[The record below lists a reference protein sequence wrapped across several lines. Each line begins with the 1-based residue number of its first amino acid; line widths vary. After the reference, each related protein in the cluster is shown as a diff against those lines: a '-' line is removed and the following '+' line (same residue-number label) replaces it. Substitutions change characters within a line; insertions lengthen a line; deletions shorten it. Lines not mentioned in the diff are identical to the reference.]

1 MEYVTIGLP
10 DELKDALAPSS
21 GGDLSRAALEALAT
35 EAYRERKISHSQ
47 LRRLL
52 GFETRMEVDG
62 FLKERGVELEYTVE
76 DLERD
81 RETLRKLGV

>member
-10 DELKDALAPSS
+10 DELKDALAPS

-62 FLKERGVELEYTVE
+62 FLKERGVELEYSVE
-76 DLERD
+76 DLKRD
-81 RETLRKLGV
+81 RETLRKLSL